1 MSAPA
6 SPTLRRRLPSA
17 DRRQQIL
24 DGSEDL
30 FTRQGFEAVSMG
42 DIAAHLGI
50 SRPTVYAYFTSTA
63 DILGELLDQR
73 LTEFEGRL
81 APLLR
86 DLHSQPHPFAT
97 ILEQLIQER
106 PLLTLLQSG
115 SGPAFTERRLAVFR
129 DLEGRLHLHV
139 SPPAGRARVPYLLT
153 CLTLLLQATATHAIT
168 AGLSADQTRE
178 LARTLDRFV
187 QAGLQGT
194 APDLHEAPV

>member
-6 SPTLRRRLPSA
+6 SPTPRRRLPSA

-24 DGSEDL
+24 DGSELL
-30 FTRQGFEAVSMG
+30 FTRQGFEAISMG
-42 DIAAHLGI
+42 DIAAHLNI

-63 DILGELLDQR
+63 DILGELLDLR
-73 LTEFEGRL
+73 LGEFEERL

-86 DLHSQPHPFAT
+86 DLHAQPRPFAT
-97 ILEQLIQER
+97 ILSQLIQER

-115 SGPAFTERRLAVFR
+115 SGPAFTERRLAVFH
-129 DLEGRLHLHV
+129 DLERRLHQHV
-139 SPPAGRARVPYLLT
+139 APPAGRTRVPYLLT

-168 AGLSADQTRE
+168 ANLTGAQTAT
-178 LARTLDRFV
+178 LAETLDRFV

-194 APDLHEAPV
+194 AEWPS

>member
-1 MSAPA
+1 MSGPV
-6 SPTLRRRLPSA
+6 SPTQRRRLPSA

-30 FTRQGFEAVSMG
+30 FTHQGFEAISMG

-63 DILGELLDQR
+63 DILAELLDQR
-73 LTEFEGRL
+73 LSEFEERL

-86 DLHSQPHPFAT
+86 DLHEQPRPFAT
-97 ILEQLIQER
+97 ILGQLIQER

-129 DLEGRLHLHV
+129 DLETRLHQHV

-168 AGLSADQTRE
+168 ANLTAEQTGA
-178 LARTLDRFV
+178 LAETLDRFV
-187 QAGLQGT
+187 QAGIQGA
-194 APDLHEAPV
+194 APRDT